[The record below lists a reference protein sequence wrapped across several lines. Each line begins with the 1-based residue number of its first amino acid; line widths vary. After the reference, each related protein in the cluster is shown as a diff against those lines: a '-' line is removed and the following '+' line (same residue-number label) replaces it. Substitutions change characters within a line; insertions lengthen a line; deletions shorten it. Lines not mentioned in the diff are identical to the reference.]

1 MLSMFKRKPKP
12 EIEIEGE
19 PIAEA
24 TASEEIIEADIVEPA
39 EEPEPVRR
47 IKQQNIKASE
57 ECCALFDALARAQ
70 GMTKADLFE
79 DIVVE
84 RQETLLRQGIQL
96 EVI

>member
-1 MLSMFKRKPKP
+1 MLSVFKRKPKP
-12 EIEIEGE
+12 VDDDEA
-19 PIAEA
+19 IAEA
-24 TASEEIIEADIVEPA
+24 AVPVVDVAAERVEPA

-79 DIVVE
+79 DMVVE

-96 EVI
+96 EVV